1 MIRKLRIKFIAISMT
16 STIIVLF
23 LILGSI
29 NLLNYREMSH
39 NADTILDFLK
49 ENDGE
54 LPENLYKSQH
64 KKTNGIS
71 PETSFESRY
80 FSVFLSN
87 NRQICEADTDNI
99 SAIDEETAIKYAQ
112 KINRSN
118 KNCGFISKYRYMKE
132 NTSNGVKIY
141 FLDCTKSMMSFQT
154 FLVTSFFVS
163 IFGVSTVFIL
173 VVLLSKRAIEPVAES
188 YEKQKRFI
196 TDAGHEI
203 KTPLTI
209 IDADTSILEMEY
221 GENEWLDDIQVQT
234 KRLAGL
240 TNDLI
245 YLSRMEEKQT
255 KTTMI
260 EFPFSEVISEEAQ
273 SFQGLAKVKGKNFM
287 ELSERKLRKERQ
299 NIGMIFQHF
308 NLLMQRT
315 ALDNVCFPMEIV
327 GISKKEARKKALEYL
342 KIVGLEEKALSYP
355 SQLSGGQK
363 QRVAIARVLA
373 SDPEILLC
381 DEATS
386 ALDPQTTKS
395 ILELIR
401 KINKEY
407 GITVVVITHE
417 MSVVQEICNRVA
429 VLERG
434 VLVESGTVEELFRS
448 PKTEAARRLVFSG
461 RTQIQEM
468 NGKRLVRVTFKD
480 KSSFE
485 PVIANLVL
493 TYRTSVNIL
502 YADTKNIGGAAE
514 GEMILQLPEIEETA
528 EKMIEYLR
536 ETNMGVEELSS
547 DVG

>member
-163 IFGVSTVFIL
+163 IFGVSNVFIL

-221 GENEWLDDIQVQT
+221 GENEWLDDIQLQT
-234 KRLAGL
+234 KRLVGL

-260 EFPFSEVISEEAQ
+260 EFPFSEVILEEAQ

-287 ELSERKLRKERQ
+287 VDIEPMLSLKGDEKTIRQ
-299 NIGMIFQHF
+299 LISI
-308 NLLMQRT
+308 L
-315 ALDNVCFPMEIV
+315 LDNAVKYCTEQGQIRLTAAHKGKNIILSIYNTSQPLTKENIDQLFDRFYRTDESRNSKTGGYGIGLSVAKAVVEAHHGKIV
-327 GISKKEARKKALEYL
+327 ASSEDGNSLLITVIL
-342 KIVGLEEKALSYP
+342 KI
-355 SQLSGGQK
+355 
-363 QRVAIARVLA
+363 
-373 SDPEILLC
+373 
-381 DEATS
+381 
-386 ALDPQTTKS
+386 
-395 ILELIR
+395 
-401 KINKEY
+401 
-407 GITVVVITHE
+407 
-417 MSVVQEICNRVA
+417 
-429 VLERG
+429 
-434 VLVESGTVEELFRS
+434 
-448 PKTEAARRLVFSG
+448 
-461 RTQIQEM
+461 
-468 NGKRLVRVTFKD
+468 
-480 KSSFE
+480 
-485 PVIANLVL
+485 
-493 TYRTSVNIL
+493 
-502 YADTKNIGGAAE
+502 
-514 GEMILQLPEIEETA
+514 
-528 EKMIEYLR
+528 
-536 ETNMGVEELSS
+536 
-547 DVG
+547 